1 MTRKGEGEGR
11 AASLQREG
19 KLTAGIAACAVG
31 AMTSLLLLFIMYTHT
46 HTRKHRLYGVN
57 WKYTISHV
65 WNIAKGMSTGNI
77 RAYAQ

>member
-46 HTRKHRLYGVN
+46 HTHANTDFMV
-57 WKYTISHV
+57 
-65 WNIAKGMSTGNI
+65 STGNT
-77 RAYAQ
+77 QSVTCGT